1 MHSSRM
7 RTVRCSGHLPG
18 GGGVCPG
25 GVSSGGGAC
34 HTPPMNRITD
44 RLKASPCRNYVADGN
59 NDLEGLYR
67 NMYFAPDMRK
77 KTVAGGHMSSMT

>member
-1 MHSSRM
+1 M

-25 GVSSGGGAC
+25 GVYFGGVPAVR
-34 HTPPMNRITD
+34 PPVNRITD
-44 RLKASPCRNYVADGN
+44 RLKALPCRNYVADGN
-59 NDLEGLYR
+59 NDLEDLYR